1 MVIEHEEKFLRMSSH
16 YSTKHGGVNPEDPE
30 FKKAETMD
38 SVLNKEKMNISEI
51 YKKRLQGLMKGIKRC
66 KRKKK
71 DDGYIWL
78 TYHVVLMECHV

>member
-1 MVIEHEEKFLRMSSH
+1 
-16 YSTKHGGVNPEDPE
+16 
-30 FKKAETMD
+30 MD

>member
-1 MVIEHEEKFLRMSSH
+1 
-16 YSTKHGGVNPEDPE
+16 
-30 FKKAETMD
+30 MD

-78 TYHVVLMECHV
+78 TYHVVLMECHVWITLKIQMMEYFVMVWNELVE